1 MERKQE
7 LKDLI
12 HMKWLKSQKEDLLKK
27 VCGVDETKN
36 SKEQFVISEKE
47 KGLIAQ
53 KMGFETKLFSNNA
66 NNLNQD
72 IASQVQVL

>member
-1 MERKQE
+1 
-7 LKDLI
+7 
-12 HMKWLKSQKEDLLKK
+12 MKWLKSQKEDLLKK

-53 KMGFETKLFSNNA
+53 KMGFETKLFSDNA